1 MSLPRH
7 VTVVGAGLAG
17 ALLAVLLARRGVRV
31 TVYERRPDPRLA
43 PVERGRS
50 INLALAA
57 RGVRALRLAGLL
69 EQVEPEMIAMRGRGV
84 HDRSGGYA
92 VIPYGQHPHEVI
104 HSVSRAGLNL
114 ALIDAAARVPGVE
127 FRFGHACTGLDATSG
142 RVRILD
148 VARGVSFDSS
158 GDATVGA
165 DGAGS
170 ALRRSLEAAG
180 LTRSRE
186 DPLDHAYKE
195 LTLPAGPGG
204 THRLDADVLH
214 IWPRGEFMLIA
225 LPNTDGSFTATL
237 FLPRRG
243 PGGFES
249 LRDPAAIRGFFER
262 EFAGVLP
269 LIPDLERQFLANP
282 EGLLGTL
289 HCDRWQVAGTLLL
302 GDAAHAIVP
311 FHGQGMNCAFEDCA
325 ELAAL
330 LDEGLDWTSAC
341 AEFERRRRPN
351 AEAIAQMALENYLE
365 MRDTVLDPVFLR
377 RKALGMRLERRH
389 PRRFI
394 PRYSMVTFHP
404 EISYAEALSRGSVQ
418 QEILAHVDTGTGG
431 ADPEQVDLS
440 PFDPIVTERLPE
452 LAH

>member
-1 MSLPRH
+1 MSGPRH
-7 VTVVGAGLAG
+7 ASIIGAGLAG
-17 ALLAVLLARRGVRV
+17 ALLAVLLARRGIRV

-43 PVERGRS
+43 PAERGRS

-69 EQVEPEMIAMRGRGV
+69 DEVEPEMIAMRGRGV

-92 VIPYGQHPHEVI
+92 VLPYGQRPHEVI

-114 ALIDAAARVPGVE
+114 ALIEAAARIPGVE
-127 FRFGHACTGLDATSG
+127 FLFGHACTGLGTAHG
-142 RVRILD
+142 RARILD
-148 VARGVSFDSS
+148 TATGASFDSA
-158 GDATVGA
+158 GDVTIGA

-170 ALRRSLEAAG
+170 ALRRALESAG

-186 DPLDHAYKE
+186 DPLGHAYRE

-204 THRLDADVLH
+204 THRLDHDVLH

-249 LRDPAAIRGFFER
+249 LRDPPAVRAFFER

-269 LIPDLERQFLANP
+269 RIPDLERQFLANP

-289 HCDRWQVAGTLLL
+289 HCERWHAGGMLLL

-325 ELAAL
+325 ELATL
-330 LDEGLDWTSAC
+330 LDEGLGWETAC
-341 AEFERRRRPN
+341 AEFERRRKPN
-351 AEAIAQMALENYLE
+351 ADAIARMALENYLE
-365 MRDTVLDPVFLR
+365 MRDTVLDPAFLR

-394 PRYSMVTFHP
+394 PRYSMVSFHP
-404 EISYAEALSRGSVQ
+404 EISYADAYSRGMIQ
-418 QEILAHVDTGTGG
+418 HDILASIDATADG
-431 ADPEQVDLS
+431 AEPGQVDLA
-440 PFDPIVTERLPE
+440 PFDAMVTARLPE

>member
-1 MSLPRH
+1 MSAHREA
-7 VTVVGAGLAG
+7 TIVGAGLAG
-17 ALLAVLLARRGVRV
+17 ALLAVLFARRGIRV

-43 PVERGRS
+43 PAERGRS

-57 RGVRALRLAGLL
+57 RGVRALQLAGLL
-69 EQVEPEMIAMRGRGV
+69 DEVEPEMIAMRGRGV

-92 VIPYGQHPHEVI
+92 VLPYGQRPDEVI

-114 ALIDAAARVPGVE
+114 ALIEAAARVPGVE
-127 FRFGHACTGLDATSG
+127 FRFGHACTGLGASPG
-142 RVRILD
+142 HVRVLD
-148 VARGVSFDSS
+148 TTTGVSFEST
-158 GDATVGA
+158 GEVTIGA

-170 ALRRSLEAAG
+170 ALRRALEASG
-180 LTRSRE
+180 LTHSRE

-204 THRLDADVLH
+204 AHRLDSDVLH
-214 IWPRGEFMLIA
+214 VWPRGEFMLIA

-249 LRDPAAIRGFFER
+249 LRDAAAVRGFFER

-289 HCDRWQVAGTLLL
+289 HCERWHAGGVLLL

-311 FHGQGMNCAFEDCA
+311 FHGQGMNCAFEDCV

-330 LDEGLDWTSAC
+330 LDEGLDWPSAC

-351 AEAIAQMALENYLE
+351 AEAIARMALENYIE
-365 MRDTVLDPVFLR
+365 MRDTVMDPVFLR

-404 EISYAEALSRGSVQ
+404 GISYAQALSRGTIQ
-418 QEILAHVDTGTGG
+418 QDILAHIDAATAGVGPD
-431 ADPEQVDLS
+431 QVDLA
-440 PFDPIVTERLPE
+440 PFDALVAAELPE
-452 LAH
+452 LMH

>member
-1 MSLPRH
+1 
-7 VTVVGAGLAG
+7 
-17 ALLAVLLARRGVRV
+17 
-31 TVYERRPDPRLA
+31 
-43 PVERGRS
+43 
-50 INLALAA
+50 
-57 RGVRALRLAGLL
+57 
-69 EQVEPEMIAMRGRGV
+69 MRGRGI
-84 HDRSGGYA
+84 HDRAGGYG
-92 VIPYGQHPHEVI
+92 VLPYGQRSHEVI

-114 ALIDAAARVPGVE
+114 ALVEAAARVPGVE
-127 FRFGHACTGLDATSG
+127 FRFGHACTGLGATPG
-142 RVRILD
+142 RARILD
-148 VARGVSFDSS
+148 VASGAAFDSS
-158 GDATVGA
+158 GEVTIGA

-170 ALRRSLEAAG
+170 ALRRALEAVG
-180 LTRSRE
+180 MTRSRE

-204 THRLDADVLH
+204 MHRLDRDVLH
-214 IWPRGEFMLIA
+214 VWPRGEFMLIA

-249 LRDPAAIRGFFER
+249 LREPTAVRGFFER
-262 EFAGVLP
+262 EFPGVLP

-289 HCDRWQVAGTLLL
+289 HCERWHAGGTLLL

-325 ELAAL
+325 ELATL
-330 LDEGLDWTSAC
+330 LDEGLDWPAAF
-341 AEFERRRRPN
+341 AEFELRRRPN
-351 AEAIAQMALENYLE
+351 AEAIARMALENYLE

-377 RKALGMRLERRH
+377 RKALGLRLERRH
-389 PRRFI
+389 PQRFI

-404 EISYAEALSRGSVQ
+404 EIPYAEALRRGAVQ
-418 QEILAHVDTGTGG
+418 QDILARIDAAAGG
-431 ADPEQVDLS
+431 LEPERVELG
-440 PFDPIVTERLPE
+440 PFDDMVRERLTE